1 MGPPEPGTNLFATA
15 LWDSGTQALLTIS
28 QAVEGLVP
36 QVAAPKGRHQTC
48 VQETWSHPAGAG
60 RGGVHGPPV
69 TCANL
74 GLALGSSCE
83 HAKTPRGGGD
93 GGGSEMDGG
102 GCVPP
107 APRAQVL
114 GGSPGVCLRPQS
126 LPLLLLWSHGCKPH
140 WLSGLC
146 VWGAIHWVGV
156 LKVWVLGVGSKPF
169 IPQGEAKIWGFPSD
183 CMAPYWAGVYD
194 KDICLSCSF

>member
-1 MGPPEPGTNLFATA
+1 MPAPPALGPRWSHQMGPPEPGTNLFATA

-48 VQETWSHPAGAG
+48 VQETWSHPEGAG

-83 HAKTPRGGGD
+83 HAKTPPAGRWMEVDAFHLLPGHRCWVGAQVCACALSHCLCFCCGL
-93 GGGSEMDGG
+93 MDANPIGCR
-102 GCVPP
+102 GCVF
-107 APRAQVL
+107 
-114 GGSPGVCLRPQS
+114 GG
-126 LPLLLLWSHGCKPH
+126 
-140 WLSGLC
+140 
-146 VWGAIHWVGV
+146 
-156 LKVWVLGVGSKPF
+156 
-169 IPQGEAKIWGFPSD
+169 PSIG
-183 CMAPYWAGVYD
+183 WE
-194 KDICLSCSF
+194 F

>member
-1 MGPPEPGTNLFATA
+1 
-15 LWDSGTQALLTIS
+15 
-28 QAVEGLVP
+28 
-36 QVAAPKGRHQTC
+36 
-48 VQETWSHPAGAG
+48 
-60 RGGVHGPPV
+60 
-69 TCANL
+69 
-74 GLALGSSCE
+74 
-83 HAKTPRGGGD
+83 
-93 GGGSEMDGG
+93 MDGG

-169 IPQGEAKIWGFPSD
+169 IPQGEARIWGFPSD
-183 CMAPYWAGVYD
+183 CMAPYRAGVYD
-194 KDICLSCSF
+194 KGICLSCSFRYRYFLVPRRMRVARLASGLLSENVAPRVAVHSVRLIKGEHLVEP